1 MDAKESF
8 IYVRFSKS
16 SEEDSA
22 YAGFGSSSP
31 NSSAE
36 SSSMSL
42 NSTSSKNSSCSG
54 TTNHPKNRALSALT
68 FQHNTTANHRFI
80 GGTIQP
86 PSSPHESKPILAV
99 KGISAPKVT
108 HLTSPSNK
116 CTSPTATIPQNSPTS
131 DESSS
136 SQRLSSGPD
145 SGQQSEVTAT
155 VPTSNASVVK
165 NATSTLT
172 TTTTTT
178 TKTTKSIVPSQS
190 PTIGVVSPMM
200 SHRVIKL
207 PQASNNIA
215 DGGNQSDTST
225 TSGSR
230 DSDNASVIY
239 NPIDE
244 INNSTT
250 KTIVSDKKPPPV
262 PPVRTNSRL
271 ETTFDSNC
279 DVTTSEITTISK
291 SNISTFPGS
300 DLEGIRPM
308 EPIIPLV
315 PPPYN
320 VIIRNGKT
328 FRQNAHSS
336 DARNG
341 SLRDSSTSDDS
352 LDSISTTI
360 RCAAPHRPSGY
371 LSEGESLFT
380 ANSTIPELSMA
391 DVSNGYMSEGG
402 ITVYARKMQARFKE
416 GLEAVR
422 QRNHDFND

>member
-1 MDAKESF
+1 
-8 IYVRFSKS
+8 
-16 SEEDSA
+16 
-22 YAGFGSSSP
+22 
-31 NSSAE
+31 
-36 SSSMSL
+36 
-42 NSTSSKNSSCSG
+42 
-54 TTNHPKNRALSALT
+54 
-68 FQHNTTANHRFI
+68 
-80 GGTIQP
+80 
-86 PSSPHESKPILAV
+86 
-99 KGISAPKVT
+99 
-108 HLTSPSNK
+108 
-116 CTSPTATIPQNSPTS
+116 
-131 DESSS
+131 
-136 SQRLSSGPD
+136 
-145 SGQQSEVTAT
+145 
-155 VPTSNASVVK
+155 
-165 NATSTLT
+165 
-172 TTTTTT
+172 
-178 TKTTKSIVPSQS
+178 
-190 PTIGVVSPMM
+190 M

-391 DVSNGYMSEGG
+391 G
-402 ITVYARKMQARFKE
+402 K
-416 GLEAVR
+416 
-422 QRNHDFND
+422 